1 MTRDMTRAE
10 FRAALARRG
19 WRQELM
25 WITGIDKQGHTC
37 GIGMVMLNRG
47 RGDQNQLPRVACQGD
62 PRIAGAVMT
71 SPETHRPWRQNPLA
85 GNVAPI
91 VDGEPQTGYY
101 RVRRKGQDGFFP
113 AAFLTITR
121 PATTQRHG
129 PTISMNSAR

>member
-47 RGDQNQLPRVACQGD
+47 RGYKTNYRA
-62 PRIAGAVMT
+62 
-71 SPETHRPWRQNPLA
+71 SLA
-85 GNVAPI
+85 KAI
-91 VDGEPQTGYY
+91 HELQE
-101 RVRRKGQDGFFP
+101 Q
-113 AAFLTITR
+113 
-121 PATTQRHG
+121 
-129 PTISMNSAR
+129 S